1 MEKKKVKMKIG
12 YARVSAQD
20 QDLALQI
27 DALTKEGC
35 EKIFQEK
42 ASGAQRD
49 RPELKAALSYMRAGD
64 ILIVWKLDRL
74 ARSMKQLIETV
85 EDFEARGIGLKSLQ
99 DPIDTSS
106 PSGKLIFHIFAALA
120 EFERGV
126 IRDRTNAGL
135 KSARER
141 GRIGGRPR
149 LLSDRDLQVAK
160 ALLKDPAITVAEVA
174 KRLGVSLSTLYN
186 HLPAARA
193 ESLEEVAS

>member
-1 MEKKKVKMKIG
+1 
-12 YARVSAQD
+12 
-20 QDLALQI
+20 
-27 DALTKEGC
+27 
-35 EKIFQEK
+35 
-42 ASGAQRD
+42 
-49 RPELKAALSYMRAGD
+49 MREGD

-106 PSGKLIFHIFAALA
+106 ASGKLVFHIFAALA

-126 IRDRTNAGL
+126 IRDRTKASL

-141 GRIGGRPR
+141 GCIGGRLR
-149 LLSDRDLQVAK
+149 LLSDKDLQAAK

-174 KRLGVSLSTLYN
+174 KRPGVSLSTLYN
-186 HLPAARA
+186 QLPAARA

>member
-1 MEKKKVKMKIG
+1 MKIG
-12 YARVSAQD
+12 YARVSTQD
-20 QDLALQI
+20 QDLTLQL

-49 RPELKAALSYMRAGD
+49 RLELKATLSYMREGD
-64 ILIVWKLDRL
+64 ILVVWKLDRL

-85 EDFEARGIGLKSLQ
+85 EDFEGRGIGLKSLQ

-106 PSGKLIFHIFAALA
+106 ASGKLVFHIFAALA

-141 GRIGGRPR
+141 GRIGGRPPS
-149 LLSDRDLQVAK
+149 LSAEDLQAAK
-160 ALLKDPAITVAEVA
+160 AMLKDPNISVAAVA
-174 KRLGVSLSTLYN
+174 DRLRVAPSTLYR
-186 HLPAARA
+186 HIPHARSA
-193 ESLEEVAS
+193 SLEGGADS

>member
-1 MEKKKVKMKIG
+1 
-12 YARVSAQD
+12 
-20 QDLALQI
+20 
-27 DALTKEGC
+27 
-35 EKIFQEK
+35 
-42 ASGAQRD
+42 
-49 RPELKAALSYMRAGD
+49 MREGD
-64 ILIVWKLDRL
+64 ILVVWKLDRL

-85 EDFEARGIGLKSLQ
+85 EDFDARGIGLKSLQ

-106 PSGKLIFHIFAALA
+106 ASGKLVFHIFAALA

-149 LLSDRDLQVAK
+149 LLSDKDLQAAK
-160 ALLKDPAITVAEVA
+160 ALLKDSSITVAEVA
-174 KRLGVSLSTLYN
+174 KRLGVSISTLYN